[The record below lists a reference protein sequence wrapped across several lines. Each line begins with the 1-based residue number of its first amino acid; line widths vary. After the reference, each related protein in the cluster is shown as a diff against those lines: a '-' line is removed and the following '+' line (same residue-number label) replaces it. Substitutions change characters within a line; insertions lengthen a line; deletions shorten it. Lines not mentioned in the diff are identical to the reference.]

1 MGDTLTHYGV
11 KGMKWGVRRYQNKD
25 GSLTDKGKKR
35 YSRLSTRD
43 VDEQIQR
50 QYGTSKLR
58 DVGVVVGTGIATL
71 GMLSGN
77 PAIAVGATYIGSTIT
92 SATSIA
98 SIAKYY
104 RDGHKYVHKYD

>member
-1 MGDTLTHYGV
+1 M
-11 KGMKWGVRRYQNKD
+11 
-25 GSLTDKGKKR
+25 
-35 YSRLSTRD
+35 
-43 VDEQIQR
+43 
-50 QYGTSKLR
+50 
-58 DVGVVVGTGIATL
+58 VVGTGIATL